1 MFNTVRRS
9 SLLLIL
15 ILSCAAATFAQQSP
29 PPSSAPA
36 SAPTGPGNRRITL
49 DVVVTPKSGPPVGDL
64 QQQDLTVLD
73 NKSPQTI
80 ASFRAVTGRDAP
92 IEAILVIDTV
102 NTDYDRISYARI
114 QIDKFL
120 RAEAGRLAYPIAI
133 AVVSD
138 KDVQILGGSFSTDG
152 NALATAL
159 DKDEIGLRMITRST
173 GYYGATERLQIS
185 LHALHQLVAS
195 EAPRPKR
202 KIMLWISPGWPL
214 LSGPNTMLDS
224 KEQQQIFADIVS
236 FSNQLEQARVT
247 LYSIN
252 PLGTNES
259 LTQESYY
266 KDFLKGVSKPSQVL
280 IGDLGLQVL
289 AVQSGGLSLN
299 LSNDIAGALTECL
312 ADSAPYYEISFVAP
326 PSAQRDEYHHLEIKI
341 DKPELTAR
349 TRQGYY
355 AQP

>member
-9 SLLLIL
+9 SLLLVL
-15 ILSCAAATFAQQSP
+15 ILFCAAASFAQQSP
-29 PPSSAPA
+29 PPSTPPA
-36 SAPTGPGNRRITL
+36 ASGNRNVTL
-49 DVVVTPKSGPPVGDL
+49 DVVVTPKSGPPVSDL
-64 QQQDLTVLD
+64 QQQDFTILD

-80 ASFRAVTGRDAP
+80 ASFHAVTGRDAP
-92 IEAILVIDTV
+92 IEVVLVIDTV
-102 NTDYDRISYARI
+102 NTDYDRISYERI

-159 DKDEIGLRMITRST
+159 DKDEIGLRTITRST

-195 EAPRPKR
+195 EAARPKR

-247 LYSIN
+247 LYSVN

-259 LTQESYY
+259 LIQESYY

-326 PSAQRDEYHHLEIKI
+326 ASAQPDEYHHLEIKI

-355 AQP
+355 AHP

>member
-1 MFNTVRRS
+1 MT
-9 SLLLIL
+9 LL
-15 ILSCAAATFAQQSP
+15 CALAASAQQSP
-29 PPSSAPA
+29 P
-36 SAPTGPGNRRITL
+36 APTAASPARKITL

-64 QQQDLTVLD
+64 QQQDFTVLD

-80 ASFRAVTGRDAP
+80 ASFHAVTGRDAP
-92 IEAILVIDTV
+92 IEVVLVIDTV
-102 NTDYDRISYARI
+102 NTDYDRISYERI

-133 AVVSD
+133 AIVSD

-159 DKDEIGLRMITRST
+159 DKDEIGLRTITRST
-173 GYYGATERLQIS
+173 GFYGAAERLQIS

-195 EAPRPKR
+195 ETPRPKR

-214 LSGPNTMLDS
+214 LSGPNSMVDS
-224 KEQQQIFADIVS
+224 KQQQQIFTDIVS

-266 KDFLKGVSKPSQVL
+266 KEFLKGVSKPSQVL
-280 IGDLGLQVL
+280 IGNLGLQVL
-289 AVQSGGLSLN
+289 AVQSGGLSIN
-299 LSNDIAGALTECL
+299 LSNDIAGTLTECL

-341 DKPELTAR
+341 AKPGLTAR